1 MKPENHEQE
10 GIQRALK
17 DAFPAVNTELRRDL
31 WPAMLRRLQEQPA
44 VTIPWY
50 DWVLAGC
57 SVVLLALFPKLAWL
71 FAYHL

>member
-1 MKPENHEQE
+1 MKSESHEQE
-10 GIQRALK
+10 EIQGALK
-17 DAFPAVNTELRRDL
+17 DAFPAVDTELRRDL
-31 WPAMLRRLQEQPA
+31 WPAMLRRLQERPA